1 MQKILLTKG
10 FALYFKTAKKP
21 GNLYMPQKL
30 AQIVQLNGTHFDK
43 SILTDSSTR
52 NKYNNISNNI
62 CTSHIFKYIKFFFL
76 RLERVSWVVSGQESP
91 TAKQDM
97 WVQSL
102 GWEDPGEKEMATHS
116 SILGWRIP

>member
-10 FALYFKTAKKP
+10 FTLYFKTAKKP

-43 SILTDSSTR
+43 SVLTDSSTR

-62 CTSHIFKYIKFFFL
+62 TNKNKGIKGKKGAV
-76 RLERVSWVVSGQESP
+76 EGMQM
-91 TAKQDM
+91 TK
-97 WVQSL
+97 
-102 GWEDPGEKEMATHS
+102 
-116 SILGWRIP
+116 IPHLSYH